1 MSGAL
6 SLALTPAPLII
17 ALGISAAGGGRH
29 RAWTRWPALAALLV
43 TVALLS
49 LDAVPIVGGG
59 RILASFGQAMPGI
72 PYLFR
77 ADSVSVTI
85 ALTAAIAALLALAGP
100 RVLDPR
106 QSMSLVLCVLGSVVA
121 AVAGNAVMLFA
132 GVELANIGTFLLL
145 TPRGRRPG
153 RGALAALALEHL
165 GALGLLAAAAN
176 LQGSVGTSDFSALP
190 GGAITPAVAVPWAL
204 GAAIRLL
211 APAVVPLRTTVS
223 TAAWAATAAVPTGA
237 VMLLRLREASGGV
250 EPVAGSVALVLAGLA
265 VAAAGA
271 ALLTLR
277 TQSPSRA
284 GRGLCLAVAGPVI
297 ALAGLPE
304 AIAAT
309 AVAAGIASLEIAVA
323 ASVLWER
330 PGADEPERGLAALAL
345 ITAGGLPLGFGATAV
360 VLELSAAMGLGAVG
374 LPLLVGLGFAVL
386 VRAAGSVRLA
396 GAVFRRRAAPAPA
409 GGMPPVLG
417 LVALTAAVAG
427 AIVPGALAGWLNAAV
442 GSSGTLAD
450 TGATAV
456 TGPAGGWP
464 GGYFALA
471 AVVLG
476 AGCLAA
482 LSLSGVRVSAPGA
495 LPVAGQVA
503 PAAARSQP
511 SGTMVLPLRLARR
524 LRAPRRALRPA
535 VPWLDGW
542 IAQQPQLPLIAAGG
556 LLAVVLI
563 R

>member
-6 SLALTPAPLII
+6 SLALTPAPLIV
-17 ALGISAAGGGRH
+17 ALGIGAAAGGRH
-29 RAWTRWPALAALLV
+29 RAWTRWPAAVALLA

-49 LDAVPIVGGG
+49 LDAVPVVGGG

-85 ALTAAIAALLALAGP
+85 AVAAAVAALLALAAP

-106 QSMSLVLCVLGSVVA
+106 QSTSLVLCVLGSVVA

-153 RGALAALALEHL
+153 RGAVAALALEHV

-176 LQGSVGTSDFSALP
+176 LQGSVGTSDFSAVP

-204 GAAIRLL
+204 GAAIRLA
-211 APAVVPLRTTVS
+211 APALVPLRTTVS
-223 TAAWAATAAVPTGA
+223 SAAWAATAAVPTGA

-250 EPVAGSVALVLAGLA
+250 EPVAGSVTLVLVGLA
-265 VAAAGA
+265 VAAGGV
-271 ALLTLR
+271 ALLALR
-277 TQSPSRA
+277 APSPSRA
-284 GRGLCLAVAGPVI
+284 GRGLCVAVAGPVI
-297 ALAGLPE
+297 ALGGLHT

-345 ITAGGLPLGFGATAV
+345 LGAGGLPLGFGATAV
-360 VLELSAAMGLGAVG
+360 VLELSAAIGLGAVG
-374 LPLLVGLGFAVL
+374 LPLLLGLGFAVL
-386 VRAAGSVRLA
+386 GTAAGSIRLA
-396 GAVFRRRAAPAPA
+396 GAVFRRRATARHSGWPPLL
-409 GGMPPVLG
+409 GMA
-417 LVALTAAVAG
+417 ALTAAVAG
-427 AIVPGALAGWLNAAV
+427 AVIPGSLAGWLNAGL
-442 GSSGTLAD
+442 GSPGTLAD
-450 TGATAV
+450 TGAAAV

-464 GGYFALA
+464 GGYFAVA
-471 AVVLG
+471 AVLLG

-482 LSLSGVRVSAPGA
+482 LSLSGVRVGA
-495 LPVAGQVA
+495 SDPVLAGGDA
-503 PAAARSQP
+503 DPATASSRPEATL
-511 SGTMVLPLRLARR
+511 GVPLRVARR
-524 LRAPRRALRPA
+524 LRVPRRGLAHA
-535 VPWLDGW
+535 VPWVDGW

-556 LLAVVLI
+556 LLAVLLI

>member
-6 SLALTPAPLII
+6 SLALTPVPLIV
-17 ALGISAAGGGRH
+17 ALGIGAAAGGRQ
-29 RAWTRWPALAALLV
+29 RAWTRWPAAVGLLA

-49 LDAVPIVGGG
+49 LDAVPVVGGG

-77 ADSVSVTI
+77 ADSVSVTV
-85 ALTAAIAALLALAGP
+85 ALAAAVAALLALAGP

-145 TPRGRRPG
+145 TPRGRPPG
-153 RGALAALALEHL
+153 RGAVAALALEHI

-190 GGAITPAVAVPWAL
+190 GGAITPAVAVPWAI
-204 GAAIRLL
+204 GAAIRLA
-211 APAVVPLRTTVS
+211 APALVPLRTTVS

-250 EPVAGSVALVLAGLA
+250 EPVAGSVTLVLVGLA
-265 VAAAGA
+265 VAAGGA
-271 ALLTLR
+271 ALLAL
-277 TQSPSRA
+277 QAPSPSRA

-297 ALAGLPE
+297 ALAGLHA

-309 AVAAGIASLEIAVA
+309 AVAAGIAALEIAVA

-330 PGADEPERGLAALAL
+330 PGTDEPERGLAALAL
-345 ITAGGLPLGFGATAV
+345 IVAGGLPLGFGATAV

-374 LPLLVGLGFAVL
+374 LPLLLGLGVAVL
-386 VRAAGSVRLA
+386 GTAAGSIRLA
-396 GAVFRRRAAPAPA
+396 GAVFRRRAAAPA
-409 GGMPPVLG
+409 SGWPPLLGMAAV
-417 LVALTAAVAG
+417 TAAVGG
-427 AIVPGALAGWLNAAV
+427 AVIPGSFAGWLNAGL
-442 GSSGTLAD
+442 GSPGTLAD
-450 TGATAV
+450 TGAAAI

-464 GGYFALA
+464 GGYFAVA

-482 LSLSGVRVSAPGA
+482 LSLSGVRVRASER
-495 LPVAGQVA
+495 LVAGGGAEPATEGSQRVA
-503 PAAARSQP
+503 TL
-511 SGTMVLPLRLARR
+511 GMPLRLARSVR
-524 LRAPRRALRPA
+524 VPRRALAQA
-535 VPWLDGW
+535 VPWVDGW

-556 LLAVVLI
+556 LLAVLLI

>member
-17 ALGISAAGGGRH
+17 ALGIAAAGGGRH
-29 RAWTRWPALAALLV
+29 RVWTRWPAMAGLLA

-49 LDAVPIVGGG
+49 LDAVPVVGGG

-77 ADSVSVTI
+77 ADSVSVTV
-85 ALTAAIAALLALAGP
+85 ALAAAVAALLALVGP

-145 TPRGRRPG
+145 TPHGRRPG
-153 RGALAALALEHL
+153 RGAVAALALEHL
-165 GALGLLAAAAN
+165 GALGLLAAAAD

-190 GGAITPAVAVPWAL
+190 GGAVTPAVAVPWAL
-204 GAAIRLL
+204 GAAVRLL
-211 APAVVPLRTTVS
+211 APAMVPLRTTVT

-250 EPVAGSVALVLAGLA
+250 EPVAASVTLVLAGLA
-265 VAAAGA
+265 IAAGGA
-271 ALLTLR
+271 ALLAWRST
-277 TQSPSRA
+277 SASRA

-309 AVAAGIASLEIAVA
+309 AVAAGIAALEIAVA
-323 ASVLWER
+323 SSVLWER
-330 PGADEPERGLAALAL
+330 SDTEQTERGLAAAAL
-345 ITAGGLPLGFGATAV
+345 IAAGGLPLGFGATAI
-360 VLELSAAMGLGAVG
+360 VLELTAAMGLGAVG
-374 LPLLVGLGFAVL
+374 LPLVLGLGFAVL
-386 VRAAGSVRLA
+386 ATVAGSVRLA
-396 GAVFRRRAAPAPA
+396 GVVLRRGGPAER
-409 GGMPPVLG
+409 GSGWPPLLG
-417 LVALTAAVAG
+417 VVALTASVAG
-427 AIVPGALAGWLNAAV
+427 AVIPGALAGWINAAI
-442 GSSGTLAD
+442 GSPGTLAD
-450 TGATAV
+450 AGAAAV
-456 TGPAGGWP
+456 SGPAGGWP
-464 GGYFALA
+464 GGYFVVA

-482 LSLSGVRVSAPGA
+482 LSLSGA
-495 LPVAGQVA
+495 
-503 PAAARSQP
+503 
-511 SGTMVLPLRLARR
+511 R
-524 LRAPRRALRPA
+524 LRAPEALLAPRDGAPAHSRPQPTVAVALPLRMARRIRGPRRALSDI

-556 LLAVVLI
+556 LLAVLLI

>member
-1 MSGAL
+1 MSGVL

-17 ALGISAAGGGRH
+17 ALGIAAAGGGRH
-29 RAWTRWPALAALLV
+29 RAWTRWPAVAALLA

-49 LDAVPIVGGG
+49 LDAVPVVGGG

-77 ADSVSVTI
+77 ADGVSVTI
-85 ALTAAIAALLALAGP
+85 ALTAAVAALLALAGP

-153 RGALAALALEHL
+153 RGAVAALALEHL
-165 GALGLLAAAAN
+165 GALGLLAAAAD

-223 TAAWAATAAVPTGA
+223 TAAWAAAAAVPTGA

-250 EPVAGSVALVLAGLA
+250 EPVAGSVTLVLAGLA
-265 VAAAGA
+265 IAAGGA
-271 ALLTLR
+271 ALLLLR
-277 TQSPSRA
+277 APSPSRA

-309 AVAAGIASLEIAVA
+309 AVATGIAALEIAVA
-323 ASVLWER
+323 SSVLWER
-330 PGADEPERGLAALAL
+330 PGEDGPERGLAALAL
-345 ITAGGLPLGFGATAV
+345 LAASGLPLGFGATVV

-374 LPLLVGLGFAVL
+374 LPLLLGLGVAVL
-386 VRAAGSVRLA
+386 VTAAGSVRLA
-396 GAVFRRRAAPAPA
+396 GAVFRRPAAPALA
-409 GGMPPVLG
+409 GGWPPVLG
-417 LVALTAAVAG
+417 LVALTAAVTG
-427 AIVPGALAGWLNAAV
+427 AVVPGALAGWLNAAI

-456 TGPAGGWP
+456 TGPAGGWA
-464 GGYFALA
+464 GGYFAVA

-482 LSLSGVRVSAPGA
+482 LSLSGVRI
-495 LPVAGQVA
+495 VA
-503 PAAARSQP
+503 PRTLPAAGGAAPATAGSRP
-511 SGTMVLPLRLARR
+511 SGTMVLPLRIARQ
-524 LRAPRRALRPA
+524 LRAPRRALRRT
-535 VPWLDGW
+535 VPWVDGW

-556 LLAVVLI
+556 LLAVLLI

>member
-17 ALGISAAGGGRH
+17 ALGAAAAVGGRQ
-29 RAWTRWPALAALLV
+29 RAWTRWPALAGLLV
-43 TVALLS
+43 TIALLS
-49 LDAVPIVGGG
+49 LDAVPVVGGG
-59 RILASFGQAMPGI
+59 RILASFGEAMPGI

-85 ALTAAIAALLALAGP
+85 ALTAAVAALLALAGP

-121 AVAGNAVMLFA
+121 AIAGNAVMLFA

-190 GGAITPAVAVPWAL
+190 AGAITPAVAVPWAL

-237 VMLLRLREASGGV
+237 LMLLRLREASGGV
-250 EPVAGSVALVLAGLA
+250 EPVAGSVTLVVAGLA
-265 VAAAGA
+265 IAAGGA
-271 ALLTLR
+271 ALLVLR
-277 TQSPSRA
+277 TPSPSRA

-304 AIAAT
+304 AIAVT

-323 ASVLWER
+323 SSVLWER
-330 PGADEPERGLAALAL
+330 TGGDERDRGLAALAL
-345 ITAGGLPLGFGATAV
+345 IAAGGLPLGFGATAV
-360 VLELSAAMGLGAVG
+360 VLELTAAMGLGAVG
-374 LPLLVGLGFAVL
+374 LPLLVGIGFAVL
-386 VRAAGSVRLA
+386 VTAAGSVRLA
-396 GAVFRRRAAPAPA
+396 GAIFRRGAAPSAA
-409 GGMPPVLG
+409 GWRPLLG
-417 LVALTAAVAG
+417 LAALAAAMAG
-427 AIVPGALAGWLNAAV
+427 AVVPGALAGWLNAAV
-442 GSSGTLAD
+442 GSPGTLAD
-450 TGATAV
+450 TGAAAV

-464 GGYFALA
+464 GGYFAVA

-482 LSLSGVRVSAPGA
+482 LSVAGVRITAPGA
-495 LPVAGQVA
+495 LPAV
-503 PAAARSQP
+503 PAAASAQL
-511 SGTMVLPLRLARR
+511 SGTTVLPLGLARR
-524 LRAPRRALRPA
+524 LRAPRRAVRRA

-556 LLAVVLI
+556 LLAVLLI

>member
-17 ALGISAAGGGRH
+17 ALGIAAAGGGRQ
-29 RAWTRWPALAALLV
+29 RAWDRRLAAAALLA

-49 LDAVPIVGGG
+49 LDAVPVVGGG
-59 RILASFGQAMPGI
+59 RILASFGQAMPAL

-77 ADSVSVTI
+77 ADSVSVTV
-85 ALTAAIAALLALAGP
+85 ALAAGVAALLALAGP

-106 QSMSLVLCVLGSVVA
+106 QSMPLVLCVLGSVVA

-145 TPRGRRPG
+145 TPRGHRPG
-153 RGALAALALEHL
+153 RGALATLALEHL
-165 GALGLLAAAAN
+165 AALGLLAAAAN

-211 APAVVPLRTTVS
+211 APAVVPLRTTVT

-250 EPVAGSVALVLAGLA
+250 EPVAGSVTLVLAGLG
-265 VAAAGA
+265 VAACGA
-271 ALLTLR
+271 ALLALQTE
-277 TQSPSRA
+277 SPSRA

-297 ALAGLPE
+297 ALAGLP
-304 AIAAT
+304 AAVAAT
-309 AVAAGIASLEIAVA
+309 AVAAGIGALEIAVA
-323 ASVLWER
+323 VSVLWER
-330 PGADEPERGLAALAL
+330 PGAAGAERGLAAVAVVA
-345 ITAGGLPLGFGATAV
+345 AGGLPLGFGATAV
-360 VLELSAAMGLGAVG
+360 VLELTAAMGLGAVG
-374 LPLLVGLGFAVL
+374 LPLLLGLGFAVL
-386 VRAAGSVRLA
+386 AAVAGSIRLA
-396 GAVFRRRAAPAPA
+396 GAAARRRAGPAP
-409 GGMPPVLG
+409 GMRWPPLLG
-417 LVALTAAVAG
+417 VMALTAAVAG
-427 AIVPGALAGWLNAAV
+427 AVVPGAFAGWLNAAL
-442 GSSGTLAD
+442 GAPGTLAD
-450 TGATAV
+450 TGAAAV

-464 GGYFALA
+464 GGYFAVA

-476 AGCLAA
+476 AGCLAT
-482 LSLSGVRVSAPGA
+482 LSLSGVRLGAPDAPAAGGA
-495 LPVAGQVA
+495 VPAPAGA
-503 PAAARSQP
+503 PAAA
-511 SGTMVLPLRLARR
+511 TMVLPLRVARR
-524 LRAPRRALRPA
+524 LRVPRSALGRA
-535 VPWLDGW
+535 VPWVDGW

-556 LLAVVLI
+556 LLAVLLI

>member
-17 ALGISAAGGGRH
+17 ALGVATAGGGRH
-29 RAWTRWPALAALLV
+29 RAWTRWPALAGLLV

-85 ALTAAIAALLALAGP
+85 ALTAAVAALLALAGP

-106 QSMSLVLCVLGSVVA
+106 QSMSLLLCVLGSVVA
-121 AVAGNAVMLFA
+121 AIAGNAVMLFA

-153 RGALAALALEHL
+153 RGAVAALALEHL

-223 TAAWAATAAVPTGA
+223 TAAWAATAAIPTGA

-250 EPVAGSVALVLAGLA
+250 EPVAGSLTLVLAG
-265 VAAAGA
+265 VAIAAGGA
-271 ALLTLR
+271 ALLALR
-277 TQSPSRA
+277 TPSVSRA
-284 GRGLCLAVAGPVI
+284 GRGLCVAVAGPVI

-309 AVAAGIASLEIAVA
+309 AVAAGIAALEIAVA
-323 ASVLWER
+323 SSVLWER
-330 PGADEPERGLAALAL
+330 PGADEPDRVVAALAL
-345 ITAGGLPLGFGATAV
+345 IAAGGLPLGFGATAV
-360 VLELSAAMGLGAVG
+360 VLELTAAMGLGAVG
-374 LPLLVGLGFAVL
+374 LPLTLGLGFAV
-386 VRAAGSVRLA
+386 VVTAAGSVRLA
-396 GAVFRRRAAPAPA
+396 GAVFRRRTAPP
-409 GGMPPVLG
+409 GGSRRPPLLG
-417 LVALTAAVAG
+417 VVALTAAVAG
-427 AIVPGALAGWLNAAV
+427 GIVPGALAGWLNAAV

-464 GGYFALA
+464 GGYFAVA
-471 AVVLG
+471 SVVLG

-482 LSLSGVRVSAPGA
+482 LSLSGHRIPVPNA
-495 LPVAGQVA
+495 LTAA
-503 PAAARSQP
+503 RPAAPVTGGSEP
-511 SGTMVLPLRLARR
+511 SATMVLPLRLARS
-524 LRAPRRALRPA
+524 LRAPRRSLRQA
-535 VPWLDGW
+535 VPWVDGW
-542 IAQQPQLPLIAAGG
+542 IAQQPQLPLIAVGG
-556 LLAVVLI
+556 LLAVLLI

>member
-17 ALGISAAGGGRH
+17 ALGVAAAAGGRRRG
-29 RAWTRWPALAALLV
+29 WTRWPALAGLLV
-43 TVALLS
+43 TIALLS
-49 LDAVPIVGGG
+49 LDAVPVVGGG
-59 RILASFGQAMPGI
+59 RILASFGQAIPGI

-85 ALTAAIAALLALAGP
+85 ALTAAVAALLALAGP

-190 GGAITPAVAVPWAL
+190 GGSITPAVAVPWAL

-250 EPVAGSVALVLAGLA
+250 EPVAGSVTLVVAGLA
-265 VAAAGA
+265 IAAGGA
-271 ALLTLR
+271 ALLALR
-277 TQSPSRA
+277 TPSPSRA

-304 AIAAT
+304 AIAVT
-309 AVAAGIASLEIAVA
+309 AVAAGITSLEIAVA
-323 ASVLWER
+323 SSVLWER
-330 PGADEPERGLAALAL
+330 PGKDDRDRGLAALAL
-345 ITAGGLPLGFGATAV
+345 IAAGGLPIGFGATAV
-360 VLELSAAMGLGAVG
+360 VLELTAAMGLGAVG
-374 LPLLVGLGFAVL
+374 LPLLVGIGFAVL
-386 VRAAGSVRLA
+386 VTAAGSVRLA
-396 GAVFRRRAAPAPA
+396 GAVFRRRAAPSP
-409 GGMPPVLG
+409 GGWPPLLG
-417 LVALTAAVAG
+417 LAALAAAMAG
-427 AIVPGALAGWLNAAV
+427 AVVPGALAGWLNAAV
-442 GSSGTLAD
+442 GSPGTLAD
-450 TGATAV
+450 TGAAAV

-464 GGYFALA
+464 GGYFAVA

-482 LSLSGVRVSAPGA
+482 LSVAGVRIAAPGA
-495 LPVAGQVA
+495 LPAAAGAV
-503 PAAARSQP
+503 PAAAGAQL
-511 SGTMVLPLRLARR
+511 SGTTVLPLGLARR
-524 LRAPRRALRPA
+524 LRAPRRALRRA

-556 LLAVVLI
+556 LLAVLLI